1 MKIKSICLAF
11 LSVIT
16 FNCNQSKEQK
26 TPEID
31 YTYTTQNISIS
42 NCTDKDIKLFNEALL
57 SFEND
62 IKTKY
67 NVNDQNINRAYIGF
81 LNDTRN
87 NRINL
92 QAMVSKPTKTVF
104 EALKTRTDIWTENN
118 QLNYNSDIVKCL
130 VENISDKNLK
140 TTFHALLSTNS
151 MSFRM
156 YGEAVRSRSITL
168 RSDKYLSLFLALD
181 QYYAKLH
188 NVDLSKAKEAESNI
202 DFNKRPAKKQIQK
215 KAENNKKNAHAGHN
229 HG

>member
-11 LSVIT
+11 LSVIS

-31 YTYTTQNISIS
+31 YKFTTQDVRIG
-42 NCTDKDIKLFNEALL
+42 NCSDKDIKLFNEALL
-57 SFEND
+57 SFEED

-81 LNDTRN
+81 LNDTRI

-92 QAMVSKPTKTVF
+92 KPMVSQQTKTVF
-104 EALKTRTDIWTENN
+104 EALKTRTDLWNEN
-118 QLNYNSDIVKCL
+118 QLNYDSELVKCL
-130 VENISDKNLK
+130 VNNISDKNLK
-140 TTFHALLSTNS
+140 TTFNALLSTNS

-156 YGEAVRSRSITL
+156 YGEAVRSKSTTL
-168 RSDKYLSLFLALD
+168 RTDKYLALFIALD

-188 NVDLSKAKEAESNI
+188 NIDLSKVEEAKSKV
-202 DFNKRPAKKQIQK
+202 DFNKKPVTKS
-215 KAENNKKNAHAGHN
+215 EENKKTSHSGHN
-229 HG
+229 HR